1 MKFLSTDLAPLENV
15 DRKKF
20 YFIIFLS
27 LIGTL
32 FEILGVGL
40 IVPFVIII
48 TDINVMNS
56 NEYIQNFTNHF
67 NINTRE
73 ELILVSIIL
82 LATVYLIKL
91 IFLTFLSWMKFS
103 FSYQLQSKISSNI
116 FKSFLKQPYL
126 YFTNLNSS
134 KLIQETKDEPAVY
147 CSGMVIGR
155 IDMLSEVLII
165 LGISILLLTYSFL
178 PALVIFTIII
188 VIILLY
194 KNIFRKST
202 IKWAKKKKYFESL
215 AYNVLKY
222 VYNSI
227 IEVKISD
234 KEKIVSDKYK
244 DFTNS
249 LNRNLTKQ
257 MFMTDVPRLYL
268 EFIAVCLF
276 LVFIFVAFQF
286 YNNFNEILPS
296 VTLFAVSAFKIL
308 PSINRIVIGIQK
320 INFSKNSLNVI
331 NSLLNLEN
339 NEFFKKID
347 SSFNFKNKIELR
359 NISFE
364 YLKNKKILENLNL
377 SFNFG
382 EIIGIK
388 GPSGSGKTT
397 FVNLILGLLAP
408 KSGKILIDNKN
419 LDNNVKSWQ
428 QLVSY
433 APQRTYILDDTIK
446 KNICFEENE
455 NKIDLNYLNKVLEY
469 SALDKLVESSIHK
482 METIIGENG
491 SQLSGGQIQR
501 IGFARAIYKKPKFI
515 VLDEIT
521 SALDKNNE
529 KIILNSIKK
538 LSNKMTILIISH
550 RDEALKICD
559 KVYDLKDG
567 NFNLIKID

>member
-202 IKWAKKKKYFESL
+202 IKWAKKK
-215 AYNVLKY
+215 N
-222 VYNSI
+222 I
-227 IEVKISD
+227 
-234 KEKIVSDKYK
+234 
-244 DFTNS
+244 
-249 LNRNLTKQ
+249 LNR
-257 MFMTDVPRLYL
+257 
-268 EFIAVCLF
+268 
-276 LVFIFVAFQF
+276 
-286 YNNFNEILPS
+286 
-296 VTLFAVSAFKIL
+296 
-308 PSINRIVIGIQK
+308 
-320 INFSKNSLNVI
+320 
-331 NSLLNLEN
+331 
-339 NEFFKKID
+339 
-347 SSFNFKNKIELR
+347 
-359 NISFE
+359 
-364 YLKNKKILENLNL
+364 
-377 SFNFG
+377 
-382 EIIGIK
+382 
-388 GPSGSGKTT
+388 
-397 FVNLILGLLAP
+397 
-408 KSGKILIDNKN
+408 
-419 LDNNVKSWQ
+419 
-428 QLVSY
+428 
-433 APQRTYILDDTIK
+433 
-446 KNICFEENE
+446 
-455 NKIDLNYLNKVLEY
+455 
-469 SALDKLVESSIHK
+469 
-482 METIIGENG
+482 
-491 SQLSGGQIQR
+491 
-501 IGFARAIYKKPKFI
+501 
-515 VLDEIT
+515 
-521 SALDKNNE
+521 
-529 KIILNSIKK
+529 
-538 LSNKMTILIISH
+538 
-550 RDEALKICD
+550 
-559 KVYDLKDG
+559 
-567 NFNLIKID
+567 

>member
-1 MKFLSTDLAPLENV
+1 M
-15 DRKKF
+15 
-20 YFIIFLS
+20 
-27 LIGTL
+27 
-32 FEILGVGL
+32 
-40 IVPFVIII
+40 
-48 TDINVMNS
+48 
-56 NEYIQNFTNHF
+56 
-67 NINTRE
+67 
-73 ELILVSIIL
+73 
-82 LATVYLIKL
+82 
-91 IFLTFLSWMKFS
+91 
-103 FSYQLQSKISSNI
+103 
-116 FKSFLKQPYL
+116 
-126 YFTNLNSS
+126 
-134 KLIQETKDEPAVY
+134 
-147 CSGMVIGR
+147 
-155 IDMLSEVLII
+155 
-165 LGISILLLTYSFL
+165 
-178 PALVIFTIII
+178 
-188 VIILLY
+188 
-194 KNIFRKST
+194 
-202 IKWAKKKKYFESL
+202 
-215 AYNVLKY
+215 
-222 VYNSI
+222 
-227 IEVKISD
+227 
-234 KEKIVSDKYK
+234 
-244 DFTNS
+244 
-249 LNRNLTKQ
+249 
-257 MFMTDVPRLYL
+257 
-268 EFIAVCLF
+268 
-276 LVFIFVAFQF
+276 
-286 YNNFNEILPS
+286 
-296 VTLFAVSAFKIL
+296 
-308 PSINRIVIGIQK
+308 IGIQK